1 VTSRIVEPR
10 LGPYQGKVTR
20 EPLSPLSPKERRG
33 LWAAF
38 LATLLLSAVVV
49 WGCVPPGSFGLGF
62 LRDPKAPAD
71 FFQSYFIRGLV
82 AFIFLYGFVAG
93 VAYGIAASTIRS
105 DHDVAKGMGASMA
118 AMSSYLV
125 MSFFAAQFIAYF
137 AWTNLGTITAVS
149 GAELIRGLGL
159 HNQPI
164 LLMIALVLFTA
175 TVNLIMGSASAK
187 WALLAPIFVPMF
199 LLLGYTPEL
208 TQAAF
213 RVGDSVTNIVTPLMA
228 YFPLILSFANRYEP
242 RAGIGTMIA
251 TMLPYSLT
259 FLVAWALLLVVW
271 ISFGLPLGPGVALML
286 AK

>member
-1 VTSRIVEPR
+1 V
-10 LGPYQGKVTR
+10 L
-20 EPLSPLSPKERRG
+20 
-33 LWAAF
+33 
-38 LATLLLSAVVV
+38 
-49 WGCVPPGSFGLGF
+49 WGCLPAGEFAQGF
-62 LRDPKAPAD
+62 LRDPKAPTD

-82 AFIFLYGFVAG
+82 AFIFLYGLVAG
-93 VAYGIAASTIRS
+93 VAYGLAAGTIRS

-149 GAELIRGLGL
+149 GAELIRSLGL
-159 HNQPI
+159 ENQPI

-175 TVNLIMGSASAK
+175 TVNLLMGSASAK

-228 YFPLILSFANRYEP
+228 YFPLVLSFANRYEP
-242 RAGIGTMIA
+242 KAGIGTMIA
-251 TMLPYSLT
+251 TMLPYSMV
-259 FLVAWALLLVVW
+259 FLIAWSLLLVIW
-271 ISFGLPLGPGVALML
+271 IGFGLPLGPGVALLL